1 MKLSKK
7 SWLFI
12 GIGIFLIALVGL
24 WMVYSQQSGVKTQL
38 KEEYDLATSRLNSIQ
53 VEQLADQQEKLEQQL
68 DDTIAQSETARKTL
82 SEPMNSIIITDILFS
97 TAESNSVNITEI
109 KSSGVNN
116 VVLKGVPCRVLPL
129 TANIE
134 GEVDNLVVF
143 ITQLNDNLATGVVR
157 SISMN
162 IPYTAGGEKPSASI
176 QMVVYTYEER

>member
-1 MKLSKK
+1 MKLTKK

-24 WMVYSQQSGVKTQL
+24 WMVYSQQASVKKQL
-38 KEEYDLATSRLNSIQ
+38 KEEFAQATLRLNSIQ
-53 VEQLADQQEKLEQQL
+53 VEQLSDQQEELEQQL

-82 SEPMNSIIITDILFS
+82 SEPMSSIIITDILFS

-109 KSSGVNN
+109 KSSGMNDVE
-116 VVLKGVPCRVLPL
+116 LRGVPCRVLPL

-157 SISMN
+157 SINMN

-176 QMVVYTYEER
+176 QMVIYTYEER